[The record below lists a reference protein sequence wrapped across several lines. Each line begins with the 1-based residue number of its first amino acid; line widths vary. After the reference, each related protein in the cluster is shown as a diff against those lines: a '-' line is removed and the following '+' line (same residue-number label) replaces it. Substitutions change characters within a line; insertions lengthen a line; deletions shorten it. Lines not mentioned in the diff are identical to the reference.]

1 MKGKRL
7 YILWILLFGLIM
19 PLAIFKISVTT
30 ISDWA
35 LANIPLH
42 SVFEALGFFA
52 SIVLATILLHK
63 KDQNNLSVDYVI
75 ISSAILA
82 LGILDGFHALVGPG
96 NTFVWL
102 HSIAVLLGGAIL
114 SLLLVPLKD
123 QTVVKAWR
131 LPIIVIVFS
140 ILIGIYSLSF
150 PDHLP
155 SMIVVGKF
163 TVLSDAIN
171 VVGGILFLLS
181 GTYLLFKLWNK
192 RNIFFILL
200 AIFCLLLGTSGI
212 IFPFGEIWTFEW
224 WSWHVLRVIAY
235 IILLGYAMYLFSET
249 TKQTIKIS
257 ENLKT
262 KNNHITDLLESVKNS
277 VNVLVSSSIEIQATA
292 TQVSS
297 GVSETATAI
306 SQTTAT
312 VKEVKLSSLE
322 SEKKATN
329 VLDSAEEV
337 LNASDSGTMAVQ
349 AIIIGMEQI
358 NKSMNS
364 ITEKIG
370 VMQYNSQSI
379 GEIITSVSD
388 IAKQSKILSINAEI
402 EAAKAGEHGVG
413 FMVVANEIKSMA
425 DQSSQSTKEIIK
437 ILDDIQKAT
446 TSAVVASKQGTK
458 SVEDGIKQTNNA
470 GNAIQKL
477 TESGQKALQAASQI
491 VASSNQQVVGMNQ
504 IDNAMQ
510 NIYQAGM
517 DNEKSMFQ
525 TESAA
530 RELNELSE
538 TLKKLL
544 EKYDELND

>member
-1 MKGKRL
+1 
-7 YILWILLFGLIM
+7 
-19 PLAIFKISVTT
+19 
-30 ISDWA
+30 
-35 LANIPLH
+35 
-42 SVFEALGFFA
+42 
-52 SIVLATILLHK
+52 
-63 KDQNNLSVDYVI
+63 
-75 ISSAILA
+75 
-82 LGILDGFHALVGPG
+82 
-96 NTFVWL
+96 
-102 HSIAVLLGGAIL
+102 
-114 SLLLVPLKD
+114 
-123 QTVVKAWR
+123 
-131 LPIIVIVFS
+131 
-140 ILIGIYSLSF
+140 
-150 PDHLP
+150 
-155 SMIVVGKF
+155 MIVVGKF

>member
-1 MKGKRL
+1 
-7 YILWILLFGLIM
+7 
-19 PLAIFKISVTT
+19 
-30 ISDWA
+30 
-35 LANIPLH
+35 
-42 SVFEALGFFA
+42 
-52 SIVLATILLHK
+52 
-63 KDQNNLSVDYVI
+63 
-75 ISSAILA
+75 
-82 LGILDGFHALVGPG
+82 
-96 NTFVWL
+96 
-102 HSIAVLLGGAIL
+102 
-114 SLLLVPLKD
+114 
-123 QTVVKAWR
+123 
-131 LPIIVIVFS
+131 
-140 ILIGIYSLSF
+140 
-150 PDHLP
+150 
-155 SMIVVGKF
+155 
-163 TVLSDAIN
+163 
-171 VVGGILFLLS
+171 
-181 GTYLLFKLWNK
+181 
-192 RNIFFILL
+192 
-200 AIFCLLLGTSGI
+200 
-212 IFPFGEIWTFEW
+212 
-224 WSWHVLRVIAY
+224 
-235 IILLGYAMYLFSET
+235 
-249 TKQTIKIS
+249 
-257 ENLKT
+257 
-262 KNNHITDLLESVKNS
+262 
-277 VNVLVSSSIEIQATA
+277 
-292 TQVSS
+292 
-297 GVSETATAI
+297 
-306 SQTTAT
+306 
-312 VKEVKLSSLE
+312 
-322 SEKKATN
+322 
-329 VLDSAEEV
+329 
-337 LNASDSGTMAVQ
+337 
-349 AIIIGMEQI
+349 MEQI

-544 EKYDELND
+544 EKYDEIND